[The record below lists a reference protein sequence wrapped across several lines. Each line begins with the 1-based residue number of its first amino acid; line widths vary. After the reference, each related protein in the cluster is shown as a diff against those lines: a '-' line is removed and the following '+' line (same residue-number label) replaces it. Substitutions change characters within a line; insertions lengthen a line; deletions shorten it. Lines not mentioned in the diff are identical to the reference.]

1 MISLTPMSTRG
12 EELTRMREDLRRA
25 LRKPVEQRRWSMII
39 NTRRCTGCSACVVAC
54 MAENCSPPG
63 VAYRRVAEVELG
75 EYPQVS
81 RLFMP
86 ANCMQCDNPP
96 CVKAAPAG
104 AISKRPD
111 GIVAVDYARLRG
123 KDVFERVQ
131 KACPYNAFS
140 YDDGAYYT
148 EDTPA
153 LQPYEKAATYEYGK
167 PATRTSAG
175 GPAGAARKCH
185 FCLPR
190 LGAGMLPA
198 CVTSCD
204 GGAMFFGDANDA
216 DSLVSRLLRAHGSMR
231 MQVAQRAE
239 PRVHYLVD
247 DTRAADSL
255 KACLACHK

>member
-1 MISLTPMSTRG
+1 MRSPTPMSTRG

-25 LRKPVEQRRWSMII
+25 LKKPIEQRRWAMLV
-39 NTRRCTGCSACVVAC
+39 NTRRCTACYACVVAC
-54 MAENCSPPG
+54 MAENGSPPG
-63 VAYRRVAEVELG
+63 VAYRRVADVESG

-81 RLFMP
+81 RVFMP
-86 ANCMQCDNPP
+86 VNCMQCDNPP
-96 CVKAAPAG
+96 CVKAVPAG
-104 AISKRPD
+104 AITKRPD
-111 GIVAVDYARLRG
+111 GIVAVDYGKLRG
-123 KDVFERVQ
+123 KDAFEKAQ

-148 EDTPA
+148 TDTPA
-153 LQPYEKAATYEYGK
+153 LQPYEKAATYEYGT
-167 PATRTSAG
+167 PVTRANRS

-198 CVTSCD
+198 CVVTCD
-204 GGAMFFGDANDA
+204 GGATFFGDASDA
-216 DSLVSRLLRAHGSMR
+216 DSLVARLLRAHGSMR
-231 MQVAQRAE
+231 LQVAQKTE

-247 DTRAADSL
+247 DSVAADSL